1 LIILYINLKIRE
13 VKEMKYYMKIEE
25 QKKEKQRI
33 LNEI

>member
-1 LIILYINLKIRE
+1 
-13 VKEMKYYMKIEE
+13 MKYYMKIEE